1 MTDRS
6 IESVSA
12 LMDGEVAEFEL
23 RRSLDK
29 IAEDS
34 EASER
39 WRRYHVARSV
49 MKGEAVAAVDIDIS
63 SSVMAALDD
72 EEPLTESEV
81 PASEQK
87 TSRAS
92 EMFWKPL
99 TSMAVAASVTAVVIF
114 GVQNFGGSTPTAT
127 TPAPVLADNRPEYV
141 LPGAVSSGDYVRAQ
155 LGNRVALTSSS
166 DAAEPEVIRLSQGL
180 ARYIN
185 QHNHLLTAQQP
196 EWKADWLP
204 QGFSNV
210 RHEVMHDA
218 EVMVFSNGRNSF
230 SVCIE
235 RAGRESVP
243 QGVAQS
249 EEMVAVA
256 KRMDRHFVTV
266 VGDVPLMIAER
277 IASSVAPKRM

>member
-49 MKGEAVAAVDIDIS
+49 MKGEAVAAVEIDIS
-63 SSVMAALDD
+63 GSVMAALDD

-87 TSRAS
+87 KSRAS

-114 GVQNFGGSTPTAT
+114 GVQNFGGTTPTAS

-141 LPGAVSSGDYVRAQ
+141 LPGAVNTGNYVRAQ
-155 LGNRVALTSSS
+155 LGNRVALTSS
-166 DAAEPEVIRLSQGL
+166 DAVEPEVIRLSQGL
-180 ARYIN
+180 SRYIN

-210 RHEVMHDA
+210 RHEVMPDA

-235 RAGRESVP
+235 KVGRESVP

-249 EEMVAVA
+249 DEMVAVA

-277 IASSVAPKRM
+277 IASSVAPKRL

>member
-49 MKGEAVAAVDIDIS
+49 MKGEAVAAVEIDIS
-63 SSVMAALDD
+63 GSVMSALDD
-72 EEPLTESEV
+72 EEPHTESEV

-114 GVQNFGGSTPTAT
+114 GAQNFGGTPAAS
-127 TPAPVLADNRPEYV
+127 TPAPVLADIRPEYV
-141 LPGAVSSGDYVRAQ
+141 LPGAMSSGNYVRAQ

-180 ARYIN
+180 SRYIN

-204 QGFSNV
+204 KGFSNV
-210 RHEVMHDA
+210 RHEVMPDA

-235 RAGRESVP
+235 TLGRESVP

-249 EEMVAVA
+249 DEMVAVA
-256 KRMDRHFVTV
+256 KRMDSHFVTV

-277 IASSVAPKRM
+277 IASSVTPKRL

>member
-1 MTDRS
+1 MTDRT

-12 LMDGEVAEFEL
+12 LMDGEVEEFEL

-63 SSVMAALDD
+63 GSVMAALND
-72 EEPLTESEV
+72 EEPFTTSKEPS
-81 PASEQK
+81 SEQK
-87 TSRAS
+87 TFRTS

-114 GVQNFGGSTPTAT
+114 GAQNFGGVPVAS
-127 TPAPVLADNRPEYV
+127 TPAPVLAHNRPEYV
-141 LPGAVSSGDYVRAQ
+141 LPGAVTSGNYVRAQ
-155 LGNRVALTSSS
+155 LGNRVAMTSSS

-180 ARYIN
+180 SRYIN
-185 QHNHLLTAQQP
+185 QHNHLLTAQHP

-210 RHEVMHDA
+210 RHEVMPDA

-235 RAGRESVP
+235 TLGRESVP

-249 EEMVAVA
+249 DEMVAVA
-256 KRMDRHFVTV
+256 KRMDSHFVTV

-277 IASSVAPKRM
+277 IASSVTPKRL